1 MQSALSQTNN
11 NYNNQYN
18 VGNANPATS
27 FPKYNPDFI
36 RNLMQLQQSFADASS
51 QPFDAAQLSSS
62 HAMMQQYQD
71 QRISD
76 LSGDRSENLAPYGNN
91 VNNAQLG
98 NELEDTF
105 DNDVK

>member
-1 MQSALSQTNN
+1 MQLSQTN
-11 NYNNQYN
+11 NNQYN
-18 VGNANPATS
+18 VGNANPAAS
-27 FPKYNPDFI
+27 FPNYNPDFI
-36 RNLMQLQQSFADASS
+36 GNLMQLQQSFADASS
-51 QPFDAAQLSSS
+51 QQFDAAQLRSS

-76 LSGDRSENLAPYGNN
+76 LSGERSENLAPYGNN
-91 VNNAQLG
+91 VNNAQSG